1 MLISN
6 IVLPWTKTDDV
17 IISKAVNIRICQYF
31 RNEVTCES
39 RIWHLG
45 VIFYA
50 DLKYVT
56 IANLTPKCCRLQ
68 ECVFGVLTISF
79 FCQEQGTSA
88 R

>member
-17 IISKAVNIRICQYF
+17 IISKAVNIQICQCF
-31 RNEVTCES
+31 RNEITCES

-50 DLKYVT
+50 DLNT
-56 IANLTPKCCRLQ
+56 Q
-68 ECVFGVLTISF
+68 
-79 FCQEQGTSA
+79 
-88 R
+88 